1 MNSVADLLIITVLV
15 NYEYIEKL
23 RETIDVL
30 SMVHRQ
36 ELGQARIIAVREES
50 EPGLH
55 LLSVRHYSV
64 VEIHLFGCHL
74 QNPSAR
80 AAYAMR

>member
-1 MNSVADLLIITVLV
+1 MNSVADVLV
-15 NYEYIEKL
+15 ISVLVDHGYIEKL
-23 RETIDVL
+23 RETLDVL

-36 ELGQARIIAVREES
+36 ELGQARVIPVREES

-55 LLSVRHYSV
+55 LLGIRHCAV
-64 VEIHLFGCHL
+64 VEIHLFGCQL

-80 AAYAMR
+80 AA